1 MAELRTQRSIA
12 NCEYHHAALTTPN
25 QELSTQPNM
34 VSADDLKHVMRRWA
48 STVTIITTRAD
59 DFVYGLTA
67 TAFSSLT
74 IEPPEVFISINKKT
88 RTHPLIESSGVFCV
102 NFLTPEMKHI
112 SDRFAGRH
120 PDEERFK
127 GVRYHREA
135 SGAPVLE
142 DALAYLDC
150 TVARALDAGD
160 HTIFIGLVVAA
171 AVRDADASPLLYF
184 NGQYRHLG
192 GAVTK

>member
-1 MAELRTQRSIA
+1 
-12 NCEYHHAALTTPN
+12 
-25 QELSTQPNM
+25 M
-34 VSADDLKHVMRRWA
+34 VSADDFKTVMRRWA

-59 DFVYGLTA
+59 DMVYGLTA

-74 IEPPEVFISINKKT
+74 VEPPEIFISINKKT
-88 RTHPLIESSGVFCV
+88 RTHPLIEKSGIFCV

-127 GVRYHREA
+127 DVRYRREVT
-135 SGAPVLE
+135 GAPVLD

-150 TVARALDAGD
+150 TVVRSLDAGD
-160 HTIFIGLVVAA
+160 HTIFIGLVELAGVQDPEAT
-171 AVRDADASPLLYF
+171 PLMYF
-184 NGQYRHLG
+184 SGQYRHLG
-192 GAVTK
+192 GAVS